1 MQENPHSIRLQ
12 MEQSVSLIS
21 VALVLYFAQIM
32 STKLLGDSVQ
42 IKEINETIKQV
53 APTDV
58 SILITGE
65 SGSGKEV
72 VANSIFR
79 NSKRADKPFVIVNCG
94 AIPEGIIESELFG
107 HQKGAFT
114 GAIEERKGYFE
125 MADNGTIFLDEIGEM
140 PVSTQVKFLRVLE
153 TGEFMRV
160 GGSKTISVDVRI
172 IAATNKDLA
181 EEVLQKNFRED
192 LYYRLRSINIYI
204 PPLRERRADIRLLF
218 FTFIDNYSQQNNI
231 EFHGIDD
238 DAMDYIINY
247 SWPGN
252 ARELKNFCE
261 SILVLVPGR
270 MITLEDVKKQLKPD
284 LANSLM
290 HFPVPFSVSR
300 EQKEKDFLFRALV
313 ELKSDIIDIKESL
326 AGRDNGYRKDGRN
339 HFLIPEEDMEK
350 FSMDEIEKEVI
361 IYVLEKYGWNVERAA
376 GHLKQ
381 TSRNI
386 YKKMKK
392 YGISRES
399 RWRS

>member
-1 MQENPHSIRLQ
+1 
-12 MEQSVSLIS
+12 
-21 VALVLYFAQIM
+21 M

-160 GGSKTISVDVRI
+160 GGSKTIRVDVRI

-218 FTFIDNYSQQNNI
+218 FTFIDNYSQHNSIQ
-231 EFHGIDD
+231 FHGIDD

-326 AGRDNGYRKDGRN
+326 AGRDHVLRSNGGTN
-339 HFLIPEEDMEK
+339 HFTITEEDMGR
-350 FSMDEIEKEVI
+350 FSMDDIEKEVI
-361 IYVLEKYGWNVERAA
+361 LYVLDKHGWNVERAA
-376 GHLKQ
+376 AHLKQ

-399 RWRS
+399 RWRN

>member
-1 MQENPHSIRLQ
+1 M
-12 MEQSVSLIS
+12 SL
-21 VALVLYFAQIM
+21 
-32 STKLLGDSVQ
+32 KLLGDSVQ
-42 IKEINETIKQV
+42 IKEINDTIKQV

-72 VANSIFR
+72 VANSIFS
-79 NSKRADKPFVIVNCG
+79 NSKRAGKPFVIVNCG

-125 MADNGTIFLDEIGEM
+125 MADEGTIFLDEIGEM
-140 PVSTQVKFLRVLE
+140 PLSTQVKFLRVLE

-160 GGSKTISVDVRI
+160 GGNKTISVDVRI

-181 EEVLQKNFRED
+181 LEVLQKNFRED
-192 LYYRLRSINIYI
+192 LYYRLRSINIFI

-218 FTFIDNYSQQNNI
+218 NYFMEHYSQQNNI
-231 EFHGIDD
+231 DFPGIED
-238 DAMDYIINY
+238 DALDYLINY

-270 MITLEDVKKQLKPD
+270 MITLDDVKKHLKPELTD
-284 LANSLM
+284 SLKFM
-290 HFPVPFSVSR
+290 PVPFPVSR
-300 EQKEKDFLFRALV
+300 EQKEKDFLFRALI
-313 ELKSDIIDIKESL
+313 ELKSDIIDIKESIDSFRSSEKKEEQYD
-326 AGRDNGYRKDGRN
+326 GFHIPKDAMN
-339 HFLIPEEDMEK
+339 KMTLD
-350 FSMDEIEKEVI
+350 DIEREVI
-361 IYVLEKYGWNVERAA
+361 SYLLDNNGWNVEHVA
-376 GHLKQ
+376 LQLNQ

-392 YGISRES
+392 YNITKED
-399 RWRS
+399 RWRR